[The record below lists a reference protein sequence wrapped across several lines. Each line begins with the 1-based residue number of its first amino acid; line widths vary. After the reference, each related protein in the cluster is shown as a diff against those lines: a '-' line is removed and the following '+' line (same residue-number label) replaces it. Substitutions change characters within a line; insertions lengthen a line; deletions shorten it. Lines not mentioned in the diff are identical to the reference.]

1 MPIQVLQLLQPLLR
15 LRKQR
20 GHGKEGMY
28 DQQVI
33 LKLVGRIY
41 DAGLDPEQWPNFLTR
56 LADVAR
62 GASAVI
68 YMNVSFKASNVAAA
82 IRLDPHYLSL
92 YEKDYVKVNALTPR
106 SLKVIPE
113 GGVATRRLIVCSD
126 EELFKME
133 YYSDFLRHLDV
144 FHSLIGLIFH
154 RESAS
159 SHIDVFRPR
168 SAESFDDQ
176 DLDLLKTLMPHLRRA
191 LSLHQRISTLE
202 GHQKASEDAID
213 RLPMGVIVQN
223 SGGKIISMNWA
234 ARAIL
239 GQKDGLSVNGH
250 GLKAFAKQEDQKL
263 QAMIAEACQTS
274 LGTGLGSG
282 GAMSSSRPSLRRPYA
297 LLVSPLSLDYSL
309 FGMREGKVAVFI
321 ADLDAQTE
329 PLDEVLRS
337 VFGLTRAESKVAA
350 LLAQG
355 KSLGQA
361 CEELFVSC
369 ETGRTHLKRIFS
381 KTETSRQGEL
391 IRLILKCP
399 APPPPSQ
406 SPWLR
411 PGVGFISDGSS
422 FCVETEE

>member
-1 MPIQVLQLLQPLLR
+1 
-15 LRKQR
+15 
-20 GHGKEGMY
+20 MY

-33 LKLVGRIY
+33 LELVGRIY
-41 DAGLDPEQWPNFLTR
+41 DAGLDPEQWPSFLKR

-62 GASAVI
+62 GTSAVI

-92 YEKDYVKVNALTPR
+92 YEKHYVKVNALTPR
-106 SLKVIPE
+106 ALKVIPE
-113 GGVATRRLIVCSD
+113 GGVTTRLMVCSD

-133 YYSDFLRHLDV
+133 YDNDFLRPLDV
-144 FHSLIGLIFH
+144 FHSLNGLIFH

-159 SHIDVFRPR
+159 SHIDVFRPK

-176 DLDLLKTLMPHLRRA
+176 DLDLLKTLLPHLRRA
-191 LSLHQRISTLE
+191 LSVHQRISTLE
-202 GHQKASEDAID
+202 GRQKASEDAID

-223 SGGKIISMNWA
+223 SGGQNSGGKVISMNWA

-250 GLKAFAKQEDQKL
+250 GLKALTKQEDQKV

-282 GAMSSSRPSLRRPYA
+282 GAMSISRPSLRRPYA

-355 KSLGQA
+355 KSLQQA